1 MHDPE
6 LYPDPF
12 TFSPDRFA
20 QVINNSEDGKSQPD
34 PRTFAF
40 GFGRRTC
47 PGKRR
52 SCNAM
57 FLGLHICR
65 RCSLRR
71 NIHNVNYG

>member
-12 TFSPDRFA
+12 TFSPDRFVPA
-20 QVINNSEDGKSQPD
+20 DNVDAKGSSAYDNRQPD

-47 PGKRR
+47 PGKQRTI
-52 SCNAM
+52 
-57 FLGLHICR
+57 FLLTF
-65 RCSLRR
+65 LTV
-71 NIHNVNYG
+71 NVHDRPTLC